1 MEMDKEEKEQETF
14 LEDDKPKKRKRKIG
28 KRTGRAGIVL
38 LVLAALTAI
47 LTGVLVWHFHHV
59 RVKKVYSGSMTV
71 SNMRYLDAYADE
83 DSAAFKDLAQQVSQ
97 QLKGL
102 YSKNSLLARYH
113 VSSMIQGFSEESSS
127 GVVSYYQSEF
137 DAPKNEEFAVDREL
151 MKMDQQEEGLQ
162 AHRSQQRSG
171 NLLVQNV
178 ISGAIDQRLQR
189 AFDGRDLQ
197 IVETTRNQTGII
209 KTPGFP
215 DTMYAPNFYYEW
227 RIRGDQG
234 YRVKLDFKSFDL
246 EPNCKKDFVKVYDSL
261 FPIEKRVLAE
271 KCGYITTNE
280 RLSFLS
286 SGNVMSVVLATSEK
300 MNFPG
305 FQAQYAQVRNKYE
318 NEDCVEKL
326 TGNNG
331 SFTSPNFP
339 FNYPALINCVWD
351 IEVPVGKRVKVVFTR
366 FVLSDSKSCVA
377 DYVEIN
383 NEKICGTRHSNK
395 VFTSLTNHMTVKFTS
410 DRSLVDQGFSA
421 QFEAFEPNNPCPGRF
436 WCSNNLCIE
445 SALRC
450 DGWVDCE
457 DSSDEI
463 NCLCESSQI
472 KCKNGLCKPR
482 FWECDGVSDCGDMT
496 DEENCT
502 NCTDTEFA
510 CRNGRCIP
518 QNKQCDSRDDCG
530 DGSDESLCGK
540 SIVLGSCSEFTYRCK
555 NNVCIS
561 KLNPECDGEQD
572 CEDGSDE
579 AECEYGLAPHQ
590 SSFIVGGTEAAEG
603 EWPWQVSLHMGWNG
617 HTCGATIISNLW
629 LVTAAHCV
637 HNTDDVMYSQAD
649 QWKAY
654 LGLHVQ
660 GQIDTGVVEKGLKQ
674 IIAHPQY
681 NHNNYDND
689 IALMELDSPVS
700 LNKHIWPIFL
710 PAATHDF
717 PAGRSVWITGWGQT
731 REDSGFLPVVLQKAE
746 VRIINDTICNELM
759 GNMITPN
766 MMCAGVLTGGVDA
779 CQGDSGGPLSSKEAA
794 DRIFLA
800 GVVSWGE
807 GCGRRN
813 RPGIYTRI
821 TKYRDWI
828 KEKTGV

>member
-1 MEMDKEEKEQETF
+1 MDKEEKEQETF

-97 QLKGL
+97 QVRHFWSHEHWFLWL
-102 YSKNSLLARYH
+102 NCH
-113 VSSMIQGFSEESSS
+113 IC
-127 GVVSYYQSEF
+127 SYVIL
-137 DAPKNEEFAVDREL
+137 FAETIFL
-151 MKMDQQEEGLQ
+151 MKMDQCVDFTVL
-162 AHRSQQRSG
+162 SSY
-171 NLLVQNV
+171 L
-178 ISGAIDQRLQR
+178 S
-189 AFDGRDLQ
+189 GRDLQ

-318 NEDCVEKL
+318 NEGTK
-326 TGNNG
+326 G
-331 SFTSPNFP
+331 FTSPNFP

-540 SIVLGSCSEFTYRCK
+540 SNRLSSCSEFTYRCK